1 MARQDPQVNFRI
13 TEEILDGLKDAAKSN
28 RRSVTAQL
36 NLIIEE
42 WLKNQKESAKA

>member
-1 MARQDPQVNFRI
+1 MARHDTQVNFRI
-13 TEEILDGLKDAAKSN
+13 AHETVENLKEAAKTN

>member
-1 MARQDPQVNFRI
+1 MRHDKQMNVRMAHETVED
-13 TEEILDGLKDAAKSN
+13 LKEAARSN